1 MESHLE
7 ALCGALMKEKIDD
20 KDENIPV
27 PESNIGIGIGESG
40 SRVT

>member
-7 ALCGALMKEKIDD
+7 ALCEALMAEKIED
-20 KDENIPV
+20 KEETISENEV
-27 PESNIGIGIGESG
+27 GVGESG